1 MFKSPFFFFFL
12 DSSRTLPPGL
22 IAQNA
27 VLASLPDSW
36 LKRVVLSGNRSIIW
50 PVDVCIY
57 IYYACKHI
65 MIYIY
70 IHIIYT
76 YHIYIHNIYIYTLL
90 CMYVYDIIC
99 VLYMYI
105 VCNGQVLNNLWSSK
119 TGRVCLEKTM
129 PQMATDCSLE
139 IGSQMHDGNISIFL
153 KIWNWDRT

>member
-1 MFKSPFFFFFL
+1 MQHIRDFDHYFMEFIGICMEYEDLMGMWWDIYIIYLNINMFKSPFFFFSWIHPTWWSTSSWVICPFFFFFL

-70 IHIIYT
+70 I
-76 YHIYIHNIYIYTLL
+76 
-90 CMYVYDIIC
+90 
-99 VLYMYI
+99 
-105 VCNGQVLNNLWSSK
+105 
-119 TGRVCLEKTM
+119 
-129 PQMATDCSLE
+129 
-139 IGSQMHDGNISIFL
+139 
-153 KIWNWDRT
+153 